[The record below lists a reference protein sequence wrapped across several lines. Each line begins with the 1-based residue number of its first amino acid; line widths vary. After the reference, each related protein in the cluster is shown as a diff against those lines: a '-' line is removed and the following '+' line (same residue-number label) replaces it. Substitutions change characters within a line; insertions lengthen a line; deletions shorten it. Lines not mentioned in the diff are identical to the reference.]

1 MGKMEKKIMV
11 VDDDPDILVT
21 LRNFLEHQGF
31 EVLTVDSGNDCI
43 EELKRGFKGV
53 VLMDLLMPFMDGI
66 DTLKEIVRNGLNKD
80 VTISIITA
88 NGTTDSER
96 LKEIGPYIYTYITKP
111 FDLKKLV
118 SDIKGINN

>member
-1 MGKMEKKIMV
+1 MV

-96 LKEIGPYIYTYITKP
+96 LKDIGPYIYTYITKP

-118 SDIKGINN
+118 LDIKGIDNK